1 MKLGDALV
9 EIEKMSRR
17 ATDGKWLERLT
28 ADCAPLIAEWDVS
41 EAWTWEEWPE
51 KSHPDSGID
60 VVAKRAD
67 GKLIA
72 IQCKSR
78 ELDDQG
84 SGHPI
89 NKGEIDSFIAE
100 SSSIGVSF
108 AERWLVVNGGV
119 AVNTNAQRVM
129 DGNEVGHINLYA
141 DIEKQHDG
149 ARSAS
154 EDCPHCEPGADADAR
169 QTRDCMQREAVRV
182 SVAALKDHA
191 QSGTGAARGR
201 IILPCG
207 TGKSRIALRLIEEL
221 TEPGQ
226 VSAILCP
233 SIALVSQLRR
243 EFLIHG
249 SRPLVALAVC
259 SDQTA
264 ARGSDLSKDQAA
276 DLSRA
281 SARDVK
287 GRVTTDAEEI
297 ADWMRALPEGRIGV
311 IFGTY
316 QSSHKIAE
324 ALTSNRTTLA
334 VLVADEAHRTAGIRR
349 IKGDNERLRDFT
361 VCHQEQRF
369 PATYRVYQ
377 TATPKIYKTPR
388 ERNAER
394 RTKQPDWIVRSMDDE
409 NVFGPELY
417 RKSYRDAVEN
427 GWLSDY
433 RIIALG
439 VNDPEAYQ
447 TANELAGQ
455 KGSRLS
461 TVQFLRGLALA
472 LVMGGATRKEGDK
485 QVIRSSIN
493 FLNTINKSKEMTKA
507 LESKT
512 VREWVGSRLDGYSVR
527 EEPAVYRLQH
537 LDADSNVA
545 QREQAKAQLAAA
557 TDDEPRGILNVGI
570 FGEGTDAPSL
580 SAVGFLEPR
589 KSPVD
594 VIQAV
599 GRVMRRAEEKDTG
612 YILCPIVIPPNVDAE
627 TWLANTNNP
636 DEGWQAL
643 GQILMAL
650 RAHDDRIEE
659 RLEDLMSVYLP
670 PAPPQEEEVAT
681 VVAVGS
687 ETGRARYYLHEGK
700 QGSAERAVESVVKG
714 AAPSAEEFRPLSEAM
729 PEGPGRQSAADDPAR
744 APRNEPHRIVTGKL
758 NRDGSVE
765 MREQGVE
772 RDRPKADG
780 TPGPVNVKRTKATGR
795 KMLNGE
801 SGRKIARP
809 RQRRTPEELEELREQ
824 RTLNLLTAS
833 KADDMGIFVNLL
845 EKSGLCRNKAQRSV
859 NTLEEAIA
867 EARLRL
873 EEDEL
878 VAPLDAHF
886 GLDKQSGA
894 TGKNCADGCTIASLL
909 LMNAAMLHQRIAVG
923 AWLPGIVGLDTIKIA
938 PNAAQLALRHWNT
951 ITRHDFRP
959 VLEPAIEVIERVQD
973 TGRESGLNK
982 AMRHIAAEAERLADG
997 YTDLGADYA
1006 GELFNKVMGNQA
1018 SDGAYFTRPAAA
1030 SLLARLALDA
1040 AAPDADWA
1048 DPRSC
1053 GPAPLRWTVYRL
1065 NTRALRPPSPPI
1077 GATPDAERHR
1087 RCAPPVIE
1095 RAGGAP
1101 TRHRSPDRRTLRL
1114 EAHAASR
1121 TRSQPPRRSNS
1132 AGLT

>member
-1 MKLGDALV
+1 MIA
-9 EIEKMSRR
+9 ER
-17 ATDGKWLERLT
+17 TDGQ
-28 ADCAPLIAEWDVS
+28 LIS
-41 EAWTWEEWPE
+41 
-51 KSHPDSGID
+51 
-60 VVAKRAD
+60 
-67 GKLIA
+67 

-78 ELDDQG
+78 QLDDEG
-84 SGHPI
+84 SGPSI
-89 NKGEIDSFIAE
+89 TKSEIDSFISE
-100 SSSIGVSF
+100 SLAVGVSF
-108 AERWLVVNGGV
+108 AERWLVVNGGIN
-119 AVNTNAQRVM
+119 VNDNAQRVM
-129 DGNEVGHINLYA
+129 DGNKVAHVNLYA
-141 DIEKQHDG
+141 DIERQYDA
-149 ARSAS
+149 ARSARL
-154 EDCPHCEPGADADAR
+154 EGCPHCEPDADAAAR
-169 QTRDCMQREAVRV
+169 QTRDCMQREAVRL

-191 QSGTGAARGR
+191 TSGTGAARGR

-249 SRPLVALAVC
+249 SRALVALAVC

-264 ARGSDLSKDQAA
+264 ARGSDLSQDQAA
-276 DLSRA
+276 DLSQA

-287 GRVTTDAEEI
+287 GRVTTEAGEI
-297 ADWMRALPEGRIGV
+297 AEWMGNVPQGRIGV

-316 QSSHKIAE
+316 QSSYKIAE
-324 ALTSNRTTLA
+324 ASTSSRTTLA

-349 IKGDNERLRDFT
+349 VKGDNERLRDFT

-394 RTKQPDWIVRSMDDE
+394 RMRQPDWIVRSMDDE

-417 RKSYRDAVEN
+417 RKSYRDAVNN

-447 TANELAGQ
+447 TANALAGQ
-455 KGSRLS
+455 RGSRLS

-472 LVMGGATRKEGDK
+472 LVMGGATRKGEDR

-493 FLNTINKSKEMTKA
+493 FLNTVSKSKEMTKA
-507 LESKT
+507 LVSKT
-512 VREWVGSRLDGYSVR
+512 VREWVGSRLDAYGVT

-537 LDADSNVA
+537 LDAESNVA

-557 TDDEPRGILNVGI
+557 TDSEPRGILNVGI

-599 GRVMRRAEEKDTG
+599 GRVMRRSEEKDRG

-627 TWLANTNNP
+627 KWLANTNNP

-670 PAPPQEEEVAT
+670 PEPPEEEEVTT

-687 ETGRARYYLHEGK
+687 DTGRAAFYLHEGK
-700 QGSAERAVESVVKG
+700 QGTAERAVERVARGTARG
-714 AAPSAEEFRPLSEAM
+714 AGEFRPLSEAM
-729 PEGPGRQSAADDPAR
+729 PEGPGGKAGAV
-744 APRNEPHRIVTGKL
+744 APEQPPRTEPHRIVTGKL

-772 RDRPKADG
+772 RDKPKLDG
-780 TPGPVNVKRTKATGR
+780 TLGPVNVKKDQSDG
-795 KMLNGE
+795 
-801 SGRKIARP
+801 
-809 RQRRTPEELEELREQ
+809 PE
-824 RTLNLLTAS
+824 
-833 KADDMGIFVNLL
+833 D
-845 EKSGLCRNKAQRSV
+845 AQRGIGTQ
-859 NTLEEAIA
+859 NPPAKT
-867 EARLRL
+867 
-873 EEDEL
+873 
-878 VAPLDAHF
+878 
-886 GLDKQSGA
+886 
-894 TGKNCADGCTIASLL
+894 KNS
-909 LMNAAMLHQRIAVG
+909 R
-923 AWLPGIVGLDTIKIA
+923 GIG
-938 PNAAQLALRHWNT
+938 
-951 ITRHDFRP
+951 
-959 VLEPAIEVIERVQD
+959 
-973 TGRESGLNK
+973 G
-982 AMRHIAAEAERLADG
+982 
-997 YTDLGADYA
+997 
-1006 GELFNKVMGNQA
+1006 
-1018 SDGAYFTRPAAA
+1018 
-1030 SLLARLALDA
+1030 
-1040 AAPDADWA
+1040 
-1048 DPRSC
+1048 
-1053 GPAPLRWTVYRL
+1053 
-1065 NTRALRPPSPPI
+1065 
-1077 GATPDAERHR
+1077 TP
-1087 RCAPPVIE
+1087 
-1095 RAGGAP
+1095 
-1101 TRHRSPDRRTLRL
+1101 
-1114 EAHAASR
+1114 
-1121 TRSQPPRRSNS
+1121 
-1132 AGLT
+1132 

>member
-1 MKLGDALV
+1 MTDKNETSALKKLGDALA
-9 EIEKMSRR
+9 EIEEMSHRP
-17 ATDGKWLERLT
+17 TDGKWLERLT
-28 ADCAPLIAEWDVS
+28 ADCAPLIAEWEVCK
-41 EAWTWEEWPE
+41 AWTWDEWPRRD
-51 KSHPDSGID
+51 HPESGID
-60 VVAKRAD
+60 VVAERAD
-67 GKLIA
+67 GELIA

-78 ELDDQG
+78 QLDDQG
-84 SGHPI
+84 SGPPI
-89 NKGEIDSFIAE
+89 NKREIDSFIAE
-100 SSSIGVSF
+100 ASGAGVSF
-108 AERWLVVNGGV
+108 AERWLIVNGGV
-119 AVNTNAQRVM
+119 DVNATAQRVM
-129 DGNEVGHINLYA
+129 ERNKVAHINLYA

-149 ARSAS
+149 AHSARL
-154 EDCPHCEPGADADAR
+154 EDCPHCQPDADAAAK
-169 QTRDCMQREAVRV
+169 QTRDCMQREAVGV
-182 SVAALKDHA
+182 SVAVLKNHA

-233 SIALVSQLRR
+233 SIALVAQLRR
-243 EFLIHG
+243 EFLMHS
-249 SRPLVALAVC
+249 SRPIVALAVC

-287 GRVTTDAEEI
+287 GRVTTEADEI
-297 ADWMRALPEGRIGV
+297 AAWMADLPEGRMGV

-324 ALTSNRTTLA
+324 ALTSSGTTLA

-349 IKGDNERLRDFT
+349 VKGEDERLRDFT
-361 VCHQEQRF
+361 VCHHASHF

-394 RTKQPDWIVRSMDDE
+394 RMQNRDWIIRSMDDE

-417 RKSYRDAVEN
+417 RKSYRDAVES

-439 VNDPEAYQ
+439 VNDAEAYQ
-447 TANELAGQ
+447 TANGLAGQ
-455 KGSRLS
+455 KDSRLS

-472 LVMGGATRKEGDK
+472 LVMGGATRRKEDR

-493 FLNTINKSKEMTKA
+493 FLNTVNKSKEMTKA

-512 VREWVGSRLDGYSVR
+512 VRDWVGNRLEAYGVR
-527 EEPAVYRLQH
+527 EEPAEYRLQH

-557 TDDEPRGILNVGI
+557 TDGEPRGILNVGI

-599 GRVMRRAEEKDTG
+599 GRVMRRSEGKETG

-627 TWLANTNNP
+627 RWLSNTNNP
-636 DEGWQAL
+636 DDGWQAL

-659 RLEDLMSVYLP
+659 RLGDLMSVYLP
-670 PAPPQEEEVAT
+670 PDPPEDEEEAT

-687 ETGRARYYLHEGK
+687 DTGRASYYLHEGK
-700 QGSAERAVESVVKG
+700 QGSAERAVERVVRGTARG
-714 AAPSAEEFRPLSEAM
+714 ADEFRPLSAAM
-729 PEGPGRQSAADDPAR
+729 PEDPSGKAEAY
-744 APRNEPHRIVTGKL
+744 APEHPPQNEPHWIVTGKL
-758 NRDGSVE
+758 NRDGGVE

-772 RDRPKADG
+772 RDKPKPDG
-780 TPGPVNVKRTKATGR
+780 TPGPVNVKKTKATGR

-801 SGRKIARP
+801 SGQKIIHPRKRK
-809 RQRRTPEELEELREQ
+809 TPEELEELREQ

-867 EARLRL
+867 EAKLRL
-873 EEDEL
+873 AEDEL
-878 VAPLDAHF
+878 AAPLNAHF

-894 TGKNCADGCTIASLL
+894 AGKDSADGCTIASLL
-909 LMNAAMLHQRIAVG
+909 LMNAAMLHQRIAAG
-923 AWLPGIVGLDTIKIA
+923 AWLPGIVGLDAIKVA
-938 PNAAQLALRHWNT
+938 PNAAQLALRHWNA

-959 VLEPAIEVIERVQD
+959 VLEPAIEVISSVQD

-982 AMRHIAAEAERLADG
+982 AMRHIAAEAERLAED
-997 YTDLGADYA
+997 YTNLGADYA
-1006 GELFNKVMGNQA
+1006 GELFNRVMGNQA
-1018 SDGAYFTRPAAA
+1018 SDGAYFTRPVAAA
-1030 SLLARLALDA
+1030 LLPGLRSMRRL
-1040 AAPDADWA
+1040 PM
-1048 DPRSC
+1048 RT
-1053 GPAPLRWTVYRL
+1053 GPIPKHG
-1065 NTRALRPPSPPI
+1065 RATGWLI
-1077 GATPDAERHR
+1077 W
-1087 RCAPPVIE
+1087 
-1095 RAGGAP
+1095 RAG
-1101 TRHRSPDRRTLRL
+1101 RERCL
-1114 EAHAASR
+1114 
-1121 TRSQPPRRSNS
+1121 PRR
-1132 AGLT
+1132 